1 MYSWLSAKVYG
12 KRAQPGD
19 KSHLLANGFEYYE
32 LLLFAVIGLPAC
44 LFFFSYTFLNQ
55 SVPVGAALE
64 ADSYASVDG
73 AVCSIPEL
81 DILDI
86 LFRAL
91 LVKYAARSRLTH

>member
-1 MYSWLSAKVYG
+1 MNCCYLL
-12 KRAQPGD
+12 
-19 KSHLLANGFEYYE
+19 LLAY
-32 LLLFAVIGLPAC
+32 LLAS
-44 LFFFSYTFLNQ
+44 FFFSYTFLNQ